1 MIRLIYRLTVLE
13 EINKFRMIMMR
24 KANIGLWV
32 YLLWG
37 ISFVCFL
44 GACVDDEPVRE
55 EGGIVFRLSLPG
67 RIDIETRTPTLS
79 GITIND
85 VWVVQYNASNANFL
99 FAKNFSGTASAGGA
113 IGEPENNGSIINV
126 TTSEFSDIKSR
137 FYIIVNA
144 GTDFLE
150 SFTGS
155 ETLLKQ
161 KTKEI
166 TPGVADEPTLL
177 TTGPLEYTPV
187 ASGTDKG
194 KVVIVA
200 PLQRTF
206 ARVILKWG
214 ENFRF

>member
-85 VWVVQYNASNANFL
+85 VWVVQYNASNANFFVREEFL
-99 FAKNFSGTASAGGA
+99 GY
-113 IGEPENNGSIINV
+113 GECGW
-126 TTSEFSDIKSR
+126 R
-137 FYIIVNA
+137 Y
-144 GTDFLE
+144 
-150 SFTGS
+150 
-155 ETLLKQ
+155 
-161 KTKEI
+161 
-166 TPGVADEPTLL
+166 
-177 TTGPLEYTPV
+177 
-187 ASGTDKG
+187 
-194 KVVIVA
+194 
-200 PLQRTF
+200 
-206 ARVILKWG
+206 W
-214 ENFRF
+214 